1 MVMEIHECFVLLE
14 IPQHVRSKSSQHDA
28 RKFTSNLMDRMFS
41 EETMQSFIDSRH
53 HSGKR
58 PLGTNCFMQQI
69 SR

>member
-41 EETMQSFIDSRH
+41 EETFLIH
-53 HSGKR
+53 
-58 PLGTNCFMQQI
+58 
-69 SR
+69 